1 MGNRRISPLIILPPL
16 IFLGLAFLFIL
27 GVKRENP
34 NDLPSVFI
42 DQPAPNITDSPLN
55 GFDPVLPSEI
65 TRPNIKLVNFWASWC
80 PPCRAEHPKLL
91 ELSEQGIQI
100 IGINF
105 NDKEKNA
112 KSYLLE
118 SGNPFSSIAFDPS
131 GKTAIDWG
139 VTAPPETFILNSQ
152 GIVIFRFAGP
162 LIGADY
168 ENRFEPALK
177 KALEQ

>member
-42 DQPAPNITDSPLN
+42 DQPAPNITESPLN

-80 PPCRAEHPKLL
+80 PPCRAELPKLL
-91 ELSEQGIQI
+91 ELSEQGMIHLVKRQLT
-100 IGINF
+100 GELQPRQ
-105 NDKEKNA
+105 KL
-112 KSYLLE
+112 SYLTVKELL
-118 SGNPFSSIAFDPS
+118 FS
-131 GKTAIDWG
+131 
-139 VTAPPETFILNSQ
+139 VLQ
-152 GIVIFRFAGP
+152 GH
-162 LIGADY
+162 
-168 ENRFEPALK
+168 
-177 KALEQ
+177 

>member
-1 MGNRRISPLIILPPL
+1 MIFLFMQMQAFTITPSPRPPL
-16 IFLGLAFLFIL
+16 TVEWKDANGQKVSLAAFRGKVVML
-27 GVKRENP
+27 
-34 NDLPSVFI
+34 
-42 DQPAPNITDSPLN
+42 
-55 GFDPVLPSEI
+55 
-65 TRPNIKLVNFWASWC
+65 NFWASWC

-100 IGINF
+100 IGVNF

-152 GIVIFRFAGP
+152 GVVIFRFAGP
-162 LIGADY
+162 LVGTDY
-168 ENRFEPALK
+168 ENRFVPALK